1 MAAAGPA
8 AVLVD
13 VRLLVLVP
21 LVVLGLALAALLLS
35 TAARRLDRL
44 HRRADGARAALVEQ
58 LVRRAAAA
66 DRLARSGLLDPA
78 SSVLLAVAAA
88 DALGEGEE
96 VGDTA
101 TERPDEEGAHEGA
114 RVGEGRREVGRD
126 DGRRDAG
133 AATGPGR
140 LTAERERAESDLS
153 AALRAALP
161 PEVLVP
167 LGQDPSA
174 APLLEDL
181 AAECR
186 RLRLARRFSNEA
198 QVQVR
203 RRRRSRLVRWG
214 RLAGRAPEP
223 RTFEVDDE
231 PPPGLLP

>member
-8 AVLVD
+8 AVLID
-13 VRLLVLVP
+13 VRVLVLVP

-96 VGDTA
+96 VGDA
-101 TERPDEEGAHEGA
+101 APEGSGEEGPDEEG
-114 RVGEGRREVGRD
+114 RRAAGRD
-126 DGRRDAG
+126 GGRRDAG

>member
-1 MAAAGPA
+1 MSGAD
-8 AVLVD
+8 VLVD

-21 LVVLGLALAALLLS
+21 LVVLALVVAALLLS

-58 LVRRAAAA
+58 LVRRAAAV

-78 SSVLLAVAAA
+78 ASVLLAVAAA
-88 DALGEGEE
+88 DALGEGEPDDE
-96 VGDTA
+96 AARRPG
-101 TERPDEEGAHEGA
+101 PDEQ
-114 RVGEGRREVGRD
+114 RVPGLSPD
-126 DGRRDAG
+126 PTA
-133 AATGPGR
+133 GPGR

-161 PEVLVP
+161 PEVLAELWREP
-167 LGQDPSA
+167 A
-174 APLLEDL
+174 AEGLLEDL
-181 AAECR
+181 VTACR
-186 RLRLARRFSNEA
+186 RLSLARRFSNDA

-203 RRRRSRLVRWG
+203 RRRRGRLVRWA

>member
-8 AVLVD
+8 GVLVD
-13 VRLLVLVP
+13 VRVLVLVP

-96 VGDTA
+96 A
-101 TERPDEEGAHEGA
+101 EEAAASSAEG
-114 RVGEGRREVGRD
+114 
-126 DGRRDAG
+126 GRRDAG
-133 AATGPGR
+133 RLGEGWSGADAATGPGR

-161 PEVLVP
+161 PEVLGP
-167 LGQDPSA
+167 LGRDPSA

>member
-1 MAAAGPA
+1 MIGAGPA
-8 AVLVD
+8 SVLVD
-13 VRLLVLVP
+13 VRVLVLVP
-21 LVVLGLALAALLLS
+21 LAVAVLVLAALLLS

-78 SSVLLAVAAA
+78 ASVLLTVAAA
-88 DALGEGEE
+88 DALGEGE
-96 VGDTA
+96 
-101 TERPDEEGAHEGA
+101 PDEAAEPGAPPAGGRGA
-114 RVGEGRREVGRD
+114 GSPQEPTG
-126 DGRRDAG
+126 
-133 AATGPGR
+133 GPGR

-161 PEVLVP
+161 PEVL
-167 LGQDPSA
+167 A
-174 APLLEDL
+174 ALRSEPAAEALVEDL
-181 AAECR
+181 ATACR
-186 RLRLARRFSNEA
+186 RLALARRFSNDA

-203 RRRRSRLVRWG
+203 RRRRNRLVRWA

-231 PPPGLLP
+231 PPAGLLP